1 MNPLHQ
7 MKWPLYSDHL
17 RDMLHQIMDSKIF
30 TDVTLISDD
39 QLPFRAHRNILA
51 ACSTVMNSMLQFGGP
66 TPNPIIYLRGI
77 NHRELESLLQFIY
90 EGQVTLSQN
99 RVQEFLSIAKGLN
112 IKGLLDNSYKGDV
125 EILDTEVNKK
135 TLEHLSIT
143 KFECDQCEYQSGNER
158 DIQKHVQIHVSLNE
172 SLPGPNN
179 PLLLT
184 PKNENKILAN
194 SNYKC
199 IQCDFQGQEKLD
211 VDAHIDYCHTQ
222 VKTETNTAIELEK
235 LKKFQKFEIHRE
247 KEIQKK
253 SLYCKICKYHAPTNQ
268 RMRLHYETRKHHVLK
283 QELH

>member
-112 IKGLLDNSYKGDV
+112 IKGLLDNSYEGDI

-135 TLEHLSIT
+135 SIECLSIT
-143 KFECDQCEYQSGNER
+143 
-158 DIQKHVQIHVSLNE
+158 
-172 SLPGPNN
+172 
-179 PLLLT
+179 
-184 PKNENKILAN
+184 
-194 SNYKC
+194 
-199 IQCDFQGQEKLD
+199 
-211 VDAHIDYCHTQ
+211 
-222 VKTETNTAIELEK
+222 
-235 LKKFQKFEIHRE
+235 
-247 KEIQKK
+247 
-253 SLYCKICKYHAPTNQ
+253 
-268 RMRLHYETRKHHVLK
+268 
-283 QELH
+283 